1 MNVAVSRKFQTV
13 ALGLLSALLLLG
25 FFFLYLRSG
34 EGAAP
39 LELTGNA
46 PEAGNQP
53 ATGTG
58 LATGPAPALQPQAA
72 AGSPLRIYVAGAV
85 QEPGVYDLKPG
96 DRLVDGVR
104 AAGGGTA
111 AADLEAVNLA
121 LRVQDAGYYFIPARA
136 TPAEKPAPA
145 AGAVPENPSPAIPP
159 IAADPLSGELPGAAG
174 EEGEEAEPGTLDGR
188 IDLNTATRQQ
198 LETLPSIGPARAQSI
213 IGYREQNGPFTAIDE
228 ITAVSGI
235 GPGIFNNLQG
245 LITVG
250 TSP

>member
-1 MNVAVSRKFQTV
+1 MVNIAASRKFQTA
-13 ALGLLSALLLLG
+13 ALSLLSALLLLG

-34 EGAAP
+34 EGAP

-46 PEAGNQP
+46 PAAGSQP

-58 LATGPAPALQPQAA
+58 LAAIGIDPALQLQAA
-72 AGSPLRIYVAGAV
+72 AEPPLRIYVAGAV

-96 DRLVDGVR
+96 DRLVEGVQ

-111 AADLEAVNLA
+111 TADLEAVNLA

-136 TPAEKPAPA
+136 TPAEKPAPD
-145 AGAVPENPSPAIPP
+145 AGAAPENPSPAIAR
-159 IAADPLSGELPGAAG
+159 IAADPLSGELPAAA
-174 EEGEEAEPGTLDGR
+174 GEEAEPGTLNGR
-188 IDLNTATRQQ
+188 IDLNTATQQQ
-198 LETLPSIGPARAQSI
+198 LETLPGIGPARAQSI
-213 IGYREQNGPFTAIDE
+213 IGYREQNGPFTASDE